1 MTANDKD
8 TIYIDVDDEITTII
22 DKVRGSAGKIVA
34 LVLPKRA
41 ATLQSIVNMK
51 LLKRAADE
59 SRKKLVLVTT
69 ESGLMPLA
77 GAVGLHVAK
86 TPTSRPEIPMAPEA
100 MSDAEEQVDETA
112 DLLAEDETDTPTL
125 KNAANRPVGELAGAT
140 MPLPQRPKPDSGIET
155 LELDNE
161 DKAAVGAAAAGTA
174 VAASKKLKPIK
185 DKKLAIPD
193 FDRFR
198 MLLLGGFAL
207 LLVLIVGGYLAL
219 AVLPKTTILIKTN
232 ASNVNT
238 DVDFTLNTAVTS
250 FNETSKV
257 VPAKQVQVQKTLTGT
272 ATATGQ
278 KNNGDKASG
287 NVTISLADCDK
298 NTITVPAGT
307 GVSASGGLTYITT
320 SSITLESVTIGGKCN
335 PSVYANEY
343 SKTVKVIAQQGGAKY
358 NISSGSSITVSGGQG
373 YNSSDLKASTNGS
386 INGGTDDI
394 QTVVSQADIDSA
406 KSKIAATDN
415 TAAQDDLKNQ
425 LKGQGLYAIAA
436 SFNSGTPI
444 TTTSADAGSAASSVT
459 VTQVYT
465 YTMLGA
471 NDAHLKKLVDNDIKS
486 QIDTKQQGILT
497 QGITQASFKLKE
509 ANATG
514 AVMNL
519 QTIAE
524 VGPSI
529 DTAQIASNA
538 AGKKSSEIKADVS
551 GNPDVTEVTVKMSP
565 FWVTKAPKNVNKI
578 TVTVAKPTKTANAD

>member
-8 TIYIDVDDEITTII
+8 TIYIDIDDEITTII
-22 DKVRGSAGKIVA
+22 DKLRGSDGKIVA

-59 SRKKLVLVTT
+59 SKKKLVLVTT

-112 DLLAEDETDTPTL
+112 DLFTDEEPGAATIE
-125 KNAANRPVGELAGAT
+125 NAANRPVGELAGAAS
-140 MPLPQRPKPDSGIET
+140 MPLPTRPKPDSGIET

-174 VAASKKLKPIK
+174 AAAGKKPKPLK
-185 DKKLAIPD
+185 DKKLKIPD

-198 MLLLGGFAL
+198 LLLIGGFAL
-207 LLVLIVGGYLAL
+207 LLILIVGGYLAV

-238 DVDFTLNTAVTS
+238 NVDFTLTTAATS
-250 FNETSKV
+250 FNATGKI
-257 VPAKQVQVQKTLTGT
+257 VPAKQVQTQKTLTGT

-287 NVTISLADCDK
+287 SVRMKARKCSGNLLVPPASL
-298 NTITVPAGT
+298 PSGT
-307 GVSASGGLTYITT
+307 GITANGKTYITQSAT
-320 SSITLESVTIGGKCN
+320 SF
-335 PSVYANEY
+335 
-343 SKTVKVIAQQGGAKY
+343 
-358 NISSGSSITVSGGQG
+358 GQG
-373 YNSSDLKASTNGS
+373 QADGSCGVYTATARTDIVAQSNGASSNVGSNTDFKVPSRSDIVEALGSTS
-386 INGGTDDI
+386 GGTDDI
-394 QTVVSQADIDSA
+394 QIVISQADIDSA
-406 KSKIAATDN
+406 KGKIAAADN
-415 TAAQDDLKNQ
+415 TAAQEELKNQ
-425 LKGQGLYAIAA
+425 LSGQGLYAITA
-436 SFNSGTPI
+436 SFNAGTPN
-444 TTTSADAGSAASSVT
+444 TTTSADVGSAASSVT

-471 NDAHLKKLVDNDIKS
+471 NEAHIKTLVDNDIKG

-514 AVMNL
+514 AIMNL
-519 QTIAE
+519 QTVAE

-529 DTAQIASNA
+529 DTAQVASNA
-538 AGKKSSEIKADVS
+538 AGKKSSEIKADLN

-565 FWVTKAPKNVNKI
+565 FWVSKAPKNVNKI

>member
-8 TIYIDVDDEITTII
+8 TIYIDIDDEITTII
-22 DKVRGSAGKIVA
+22 DKLRGSDGKIVA

-59 SRKKLVLVTT
+59 SKKKLVLVTT

-86 TPTSRPEIPMAPEA
+86 TPTSRPEIPMAPVA
-100 MSDAEEQVDETA
+100 MSDDEEQVDETA
-112 DLLAEDETDTPTL
+112 DLLAEDESEAATIE
-125 KNAANRPVGELAGAT
+125 NAANRPVGELAGAAA
-140 MPLPQRPKPDSGIET
+140 MPLPQRPKPDTGIET

-174 VAASKKLKPIK
+174 ASAGRKLKPLK
-185 DKKLAIPD
+185 DKKLKIPD

-198 MLLLGGFAL
+198 MLLIAGFAL
-207 LLVLIVGGYLAL
+207 LLVLIVGGYLAV
-219 AVLPKTTILIKTN
+219 AVLPKTTIMIETN

-238 DVDFTLNTAVTS
+238 NVDFTLTTAATS
-250 FNETSKV
+250 FNATGKI
-257 VPAKQVQVQKTLTGT
+257 VPAKQVQTQKTLTGT

-278 KNNGDKASG
+278 KNNGDKATGSI
-287 NVTISLADCDK
+287 N
-298 NTITVPAGT
+298 ITAKACAPNIGKPSVPAGT
-307 GVSASGGLTYITT
+307 GVSSTKGLTYITQENAQFTVDDATGSCVTYKT
-320 SSITLESVTIGGKCN
+320 SKSVAIKAQNGGEKYNTSGSFTI
-335 PSVYANEY
+335 S
-343 SKTVKVIAQQGGAKY
+343 GGATAT
-358 NISSGSSITVSGGQG
+358 GS
-373 YNSSDLKASTNGS
+373 AS
-386 INGGTDDI
+386 GGTDDI

-406 KSKIAATDN
+406 KGKIAAADN
-415 TAAQDDLKNQ
+415 TAAQEELKEQ
-425 LKGQGLYAIAA
+425 LSSQGLYAIAA
-436 SFNSGTPI
+436 SFNAGTPV
-444 TTTSADAGSAASSVT
+444 TTNSAEVGSAATNVT
-459 VTQVYT
+459 ITQVYT

-471 NDAHLKKLVDNDIKS
+471 NEAHLKTLVDNDIKG

-514 AVMNL
+514 AIMNL

-529 DTAQIASNA
+529 DTAQVAANA
-538 AGKKSSEIKADVS
+538 AGKKSSEIKTDIN

-565 FWVTKAPKNVNKI
+565 FWVSKAPKNVNKI

>member
-8 TIYIDVDDEITTII
+8 TLYIDIDDEITTII
-22 DKVRGSAGKIVA
+22 DKLRGSDGKIVA

-51 LLKRAADE
+51 LLKRAADQ
-59 SRKKLVLVTT
+59 SKKKLVLVTT

-86 TPTSRPEIPMAPEA
+86 TPTSRPEIPMAPVA
-100 MSDAEEQVDETA
+100 MSDSEEQVDETA
-112 DLLAEDETDTPTL
+112 DLFADDESGAATL
-125 KNAANRPVGELAGAT
+125 QNAANRPVGELAGAAS
-140 MPLPQRPKPDSGIET
+140 MPLPPRPKPDTGIET

-174 VAASKKLKPIK
+174 AAAGKKLKPLK
-185 DKKLAIPD
+185 DKKLKIPD

-198 MLLLGGFAL
+198 LLLIGGLAL
-207 LLVLIVGGYLAL
+207 LFILIVGGYLAV

-238 DVDFTLNTAVTS
+238 NVDFTLSTAATS
-250 FNETSKV
+250 FNASGKV
-257 VPAKQVQVQKTLTGT
+257 VPAKQVQTQKTLTGT

-287 NVTISLADCDK
+287 SVTMTAGSCSA
-298 NTITVPAGT
+298 NVPANVPSGSGLSAAGKT
-307 GVSASGGLTYITT
+307 YITQEATSFIPVASGGKCTYR
-320 SSITLESVTIGGKCN
+320 
-335 PSVYANEY
+335 
-343 SKTVKVIAQQGGAKY
+343 
-358 NISSGSSITVSGGQG
+358 SSGSTAIKAQTGGAGSNTASGTQFTVSGRSEISATG
-373 YNSSDLKASTNGS
+373 SAS
-386 INGGTDDI
+386 GGTDDI
-394 QTVVSQADIDSA
+394 QTVISQADIDSA
-406 KSKIAATDN
+406 KGKIAATDN
-415 TAAQDDLKNQ
+415 TAAQQELKEQ
-425 LKGQGLYAIAA
+425 LTGQGLYAIAA
-436 SFNSGTPI
+436 SFNAGTP
-444 TTTSADAGSAASSVT
+444 TTTNSAEVGGVASAVT

-471 NDAHLKKLVDNDIKS
+471 NEAHLKTLVDNDIKG

-514 AVMNL
+514 ATMNL

-529 DTAQIASNA
+529 DTTQIANNA
-538 AGKKSSEIKADVS
+538 AGKKSSEIKADIN

-565 FWVTKAPKNVNKI
+565 FWVTKAPNNVNKI
-578 TVTVAKPTKTANAD
+578 TVTVAKPTKTANAE

>member
-8 TIYIDVDDEITTII
+8 TIYIDIDDEITTII
-22 DKVRGSAGKIVA
+22 DKVRASDGKIVA

-59 SRKKLVLVTT
+59 SRTKLVLVTT

-100 MSDAEEQVDETA
+100 MSDVEEQVDETA
-112 DLLAEDETDTPTL
+112 DLLAEDETDAATL
-125 KNAANRPVGELAGAT
+125 QNAGNRPVGELAGAAS
-140 MPLPQRPKPDSGIET
+140 MPLPQRPKPDTGIET

-161 DKAAVGAAAAGTA
+161 DKAAIGAAAAGTA
-174 VAASKKLKPIK
+174 ASAKKLKPLK
-185 DKKLAIPD
+185 DKKLKIPD

-198 MLLLGGFAL
+198 MLLIGGFAL
-207 LLVLIVGGYLAL
+207 LLILILGGYFAL

-238 DVDFTLNTAVTS
+238 NVDFTLSTAATS
-250 FNETSKV
+250 FNEAGKV
-257 VPAKQVQVQKTLTGT
+257 VPAKQVQTQKTLTGT
-272 ATATGQ
+272 ANATGQ
-278 KNNGDKASG
+278 KNNGDKATGS
-287 NVTISLADCDK
+287 I
-298 NTITVPAGT
+298 TITAKACAPNIGKPSIPAGT
-307 GVSASGGLTYITT
+307 GVSSSKGLTYITQENAQFTVDDATGSCVTYKT
-320 SSITLESVTIGGKCN
+320 SKSVAIKAQNGGNNYNTSGTVSFTI
-335 PSVYANEY
+335 S
-343 SKTVKVIAQQGGAKY
+343 GGATAT
-358 NISSGSSITVSGGQG
+358 GS
-373 YNSSDLKASTNGS
+373 AS
-386 INGGTDDI
+386 GGTDDI
-394 QTVVSQADIDSA
+394 QTIVSQADVDAA
-406 KSKIAATDN
+406 KAKIAATDN
-415 TAAQDDLKNQ
+415 TAAQQELKEQ
-425 LKGQGLYAIAA
+425 LSGQGLYAIAA
-436 SFNSGTPI
+436 SFNAGTPV
-444 TTTSADAGSAASSVT
+444 TTASADVGSAASSVT
-459 VTQVYT
+459 ITQVYT

-471 NDAHLKKLVDNDIKS
+471 NDAYLKTLVNNDIKG

-538 AGKKSSEIKADVS
+538 VGKKSSEIKADLS
-551 GNPDVTEVTVKMSP
+551 GNPDVTDVTVKMSP